1 MILGYSPFH
10 RAKRGLM
17 LTLVMV
23 AILAIPLA
31 FGFERMVAENNVL
44 RQLDGQEIAGVKLV
58 DVNVRPRD
66 PLIISLTM
74 VSKTPV
80 DHAVMDEVKQEI
92 ERRLQQ
98 PVVLEIAVRVVR

>member
-1 MILGYSPFH
+1 
-10 RAKRGLM
+10 
-17 LTLVMV
+17 
-23 AILAIPLA
+23 
-31 FGFERMVAENNVL
+31 
-44 RQLDGQEIAGVKLV
+44 
-58 DVNVRPRD
+58 
-66 PLIISLTM
+66 M